1 MFREIN
7 GFNATIIEPRIYCC
21 DGLCIAAAIDPS
33 IVTKSH
39 KAYGEVVTEGE
50 KTAGGIFFNMY
61 PQFVIDKSEP
71 NVTQMLDIDHDK
83 YIDLLEGAL
92 GLTKQ

>member
-1 MFREIN
+1 
-7 GFNATIIEPRIYCC
+7 
-21 DGLCIAAAIDPS
+21 
-33 IVTKSH
+33 
-39 KAYGEVVTEGE
+39 
-50 KTAGGIFFNMY
+50 MY

-71 NVTQMLDIDHDK
+71 NVTQLLDIDHDK